1 MTRLREDI
9 RQRLSN
15 SGFNTESLIL
25 TLLTIYH
32 NINLVPNQDHLMFLV
47 GAGLVCRDSSGKLV
61 LTISLYQ
68 DEEEPQVVTRSD
80 MLTDVMENYQKYRDL
95 FKVNKRNGIT
105 GDKNTVIANL
115 TRFCQEENQPMEHIL
130 SVTERYLE
138 VAEYPFNADNFI
150 YTYKGGNEI
159 SPLRTAIE
167 EQEENQFSTTTQLI

>member
-1 MTRLREDI
+1 MIQLKSDI
-9 RQRLSN
+9 RSRLSN

-25 TLLTIYH
+25 TLLQIYH

-61 LTISLYQ
+61 LTISIYQ
-68 DEEEPQVVTRSD
+68 DEEEPQIMARTD
-80 MLTDVMENYQKYRDL
+80 MLTDVMENYQKYRNL
-95 FKVNKRNGIT
+95 FKVIKRTGIT

-138 VAEYPFNADNFI
+138 TAEFPFNADNFI
-150 YTYKGGNEI
+150 YTYKGGSEI

-167 EQEENQFSTTTQLI
+167 EQEETNYSTTKLI

>member
-15 SGFNTESLIL
+15 SGFNTEQLIL

-47 GAGLVCRDSSGKLV
+47 GARLVCRDSSGKLV

-80 MLTDVMENYQKYRDL
+80 MLTDVMEKYQVYRQL
-95 FKVNKRNGIT
+95 FKGIRT
-105 GDKNTVIANL
+105 GAMGDKQQVIDNL
-115 TRFCQEENQPMEHIL
+115 MRFCRDENQPMEHIIR
-130 SVTERYLE
+130 VTREYLDRTD
-138 VAEYPFNADNFI
+138 YPFNADNFI
-150 YTYKGGNEI
+150 YSQKNGKEV

-167 EQEENQFSTTTQLI
+167 EQTESTFSNTKLI